1 MASTFMGLSI
11 ASRGLAASQT
21 GLAVTSSNI
30 SNVNTTGYSRQVVNQ
45 VSIGPAAVYSNN
57 SVVGSGVEVTS
68 VDRVRSFRLDQKYWQ
83 ENSSLGE
90 WQAKSTY
97 LEEIETIFGGADDSF
112 STTMDEFYAALE
124 DLATD
129 PGSSSARAV
138 VLQTGAAVCEYLSDS
153 AERLAQLRDDINSDV
168 KTTVQQ
174 INSYAQQ
181 IAGLNQQIAVASAS
195 GASTNELD
203 DQRDALI
210 DKLSALAD
218 IEVAEDSYTITIAGA
233 TLVSGSKA
241 RQLECYTIA
250 DGEGMYDIKW
260 ADSGD
265 SFDAGDSGA
274 LNAYLEL
281 RDGATSDNKGIP
293 YYINQLNTFAQTFA
307 KAFNEGIYKDGSTY
321 YSGHAGGY
329 GLDGST
335 GIRFF
340 SYSDVDGNSL
350 SSAELMASGA
360 TTDEIYANITAAN
373 ISLSADILE
382 DLSKIAASS
391 SIDEEGNNE
400 NIDDLISLCSDT
412 RMFDSGTPEDYYN
425 SIISTLGTASSYA
438 QRQYDLQSTI
448 TTYIDNSRSSV
459 SGVSTDEETANLTKY
474 QLAYNASAQMI
485 STWNQ
490 IYATTINMV
499 SSD

>member
-21 GLAVTSSNI
+21 GLSVTSSNM
-30 SNVNTTGYSRQVVNQ
+30 SNVNTTGYSRQVVKQ

-57 SVVGSGVEVTS
+57 SAVGSGVEVTS

-83 ENSSLGE
+83 ENSSQAE
-90 WQAKSTY
+90 WEAKSTY
-97 LEEIETIFGGADDSF
+97 LEEIETIFGGTDDSF
-112 STTMDEFYAALE
+112 SSTMDEFYSALE
-124 DLATD
+124 DLSTD
-129 PGSSSARAV
+129 PSSSSAREV
-138 VLQTGAAVCEYLSDS
+138 VQETGSAVCEYLSDS
-153 AERLAQLRDDINSDV
+153 SERLTQLRDDINSDV
-168 KTTVQQ
+168 KTTIQQ
-174 INSYAQQ
+174 INSYAEQ

-195 GASTNELD
+195 GASTNELED
-203 DQRDALI
+203 RRDALI
-210 DKLSALAD
+210 DELSALAD
-218 IEVAEDSYTITIAGA
+218 IEVAKDSYTITIAGS

-241 RQLECYTIA
+241 RQLECYTA
-250 DGEGMYDIKW
+250 DGDGMYGIKW
-260 ADSGD
+260 ADSGE

-274 LNAYLEL
+274 LKSYLEL

-293 YYINQLNTFAQTFA
+293 YYINELNTFAQTFA

-340 SYSDVDGNSL
+340 SYSDADGNSL
-350 SSAELMASGA
+350 SSEELMASGA
-360 TTDEIYANITAAN
+360 TTDEIYANITADN

-382 DLSKIAASS
+382 DSSKIAASS

-400 NIDDLISLCSDT
+400 NIDDLISLCSDS
-412 RMFDSGTPEDYYN
+412 RMFDNGTPEDYYN

-474 QLAYNASAQMI
+474 QSAYDASAQMI
-485 STWNQ
+485 STWNE